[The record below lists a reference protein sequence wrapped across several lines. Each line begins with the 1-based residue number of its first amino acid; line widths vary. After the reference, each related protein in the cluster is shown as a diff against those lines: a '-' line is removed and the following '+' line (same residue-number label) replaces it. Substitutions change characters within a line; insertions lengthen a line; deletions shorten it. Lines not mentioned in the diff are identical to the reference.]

1 MNGKKTA
8 IIMGGTSGIGREVAV
23 QLAQTGEWQV
33 AVCGRNE
40 AQLRELQ
47 DTHSHIVAGRRID
60 VTDGDA
66 PAQLMQLISD
76 LGGVDLYFHSSGI
89 GWQNPDLD
97 VEKELCTVETN
108 ALGFCRMATAVF
120 NYTAEHPERRLQ
132 LAVISSIAGTQ
143 GLGAAPAYSATKRF
157 VNHYMECLEQL
168 RRMRGIRNLTLCDI
182 RPGFVR
188 TPLIAD
194 SRRYPMQLEAPGV
207 ARAIIQGL
215 ASNRR
220 IITIDWRYR
229 LLVFFWQLLP
239 VWLWVRLPVRS

>member
-1 MNGKKTA
+1 MKTA

-23 QLAQTGEWQV
+23 QLAQTDEWLV

-40 AQLRELQ
+40 AQLQELQ
-47 DTHSHIVAGRRID
+47 DKYGQIVAGRRID
-60 VTDGDA
+60 VTDDGA
-66 PAQLMQLISD
+66 PAQLMRLISD

-89 GWQNPDLD
+89 GWQNPALD
-97 VEKELCTVETN
+97 VVKELNTVETN

-120 NYTAEHPERRLQ
+120 NYAAEHPERALQ
-132 LAVISSIAGTQ
+132 LAVISSIAGTK

-168 RRMRGIRNLTLCDI
+168 RRMRSISNLTLCDI

-194 SRRYPMQLEAPGV
+194 GCRYPMQLEAPAV
-207 ARAIIQGL
+207 ARAIIRGL
-215 ASNRR
+215 ARRRR
-220 IITIDWRYR
+220 IVTIDWRYR
-229 LLVFFWQLLP
+229 LLVFFWHLLP
-239 VWLWVRLPVRS
+239 GWLWVRLPVRS